1 MAYRLTHSPL
11 QSNSPV
17 RPQNNRGNTE
27 NKQAEEGSW
36 LKQVGKNSRVEK
48 VKSDRQ
54 GVGGGSEKKGE
65 VNKTKTIG
73 GRVKRNEK
81 RFKKDKITYV
91 DKPTHRVG

>member
-27 NKQAEEGSW
+27 SKQAEKGSW
-36 LKQVGKNSRVEK
+36 LKQVGKNSRVVE

-54 GVGGGSEKKGE
+54 GVGGGVKKSEIKKR
-65 VNKTKTIG
+65 KTIG
-73 GRVKRNEK
+73 GRVNRNEK

>member
-27 NKQAEEGSW
+27 SKQAEKGSW

-54 GVGGGSEKKGE
+54 GVGGGVKKKVRLKKKNDWWEGKKE
-65 VNKTKTIG
+65 RKENQ
-73 GRVKRNEK
+73 
-81 RFKKDKITYV
+81 KDKITYV